1 MNATWQRNLGILA
14 LMAATLTACS
24 ADPDRS
30 SADPQSTPTSTGTAS
45 PAADAPI
52 DPIVL
57 RLGTGDA
64 KDAPAADQIRYFA
77 KRAGEVSGG
86 AITVKPVWLAAGD
99 VAHFETAMAQQAIDG
114 DLDLALVA
122 SRAWDTVGVNSL
134 TPLNAPFLV
143 NTDELVSEVVSGP
156 VQDELLVRTA
166 AGRRRGPRDVA
177 GGTAAPVR
185 FRAAPERAGGLCKS
199 TDPGAVL
206 EDDPG
211 HVRGT
216 GRRDQRRSGRPLEAT
231 RRRVVVPAGACG
243 NRHRQR
249 GLLPEGQRARRQR
262 RGRAGTARAGWRIC
276 RIW

>member
-1 MNATWQRNLGILA
+1 MNATWQRNLGLLA

-30 SADPQSTPTSTGTAS
+30 SADPRRPTSTGTAS

-52 DPIVL
+52 EPIVL

-86 AITVKPVWLAAGD
+86 AITVKPVCLAAGD

-143 NTDELVSEVVSGP
+143 NTDELVSEVVSVP
-156 VQDELLVRTA
+156 SRTSCCQDC
-166 AGRRRGPRDVA
+166 RRSASWASG
-177 GGTAAPVR
+177 
-185 FRAAPERAGGLCKS
+185 C
-199 TDPGAVL
+199 
-206 EDDPG
+206 
-211 HVRGT
+211 
-216 GRRDQRRSGRPLEAT
+216 GRRDCGTRSVSGSP
-231 RRRVVVPAGACG
+231 
-243 NRHRQR
+243 
-249 GLLPEGQRARRQR
+249 
-262 RGRAGTARAGWRIC
+262 
-276 RIW
+276 